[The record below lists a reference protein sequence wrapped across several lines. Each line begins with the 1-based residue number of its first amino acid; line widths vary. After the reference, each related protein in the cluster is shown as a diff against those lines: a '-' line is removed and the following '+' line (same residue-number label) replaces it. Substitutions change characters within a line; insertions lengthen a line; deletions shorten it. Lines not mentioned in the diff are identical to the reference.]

1 MRISLK
7 HSLTAVILLLLVCL
21 GSEGWLAHTQLRA
34 VNTRT
39 QDITQDWLPS
49 VRLLGQIEYRI
60 TRYRLSAVRST
71 LSSVPDPQI
80 RDKLI
85 TQLAAAQASIR
96 SYEGLLSSDG
106 ERDAWRQFLT
116 AWESYGTIQDKFL
129 TLAADGKR
137 DEASI
142 AVTASSPVFDKVIGA
157 LEKGIEINNT
167 GADAASQDVRQAGER
182 GTWSILLSTAIA
194 LAIGLASI
202 AFVLLRVSRPLD
214 RITTAMM
221 RVAKGE
227 LTTAIPS
234 LTARNEIGDMARTL
248 EVFRDG
254 LLETERLR
262 QDQAQKERLMAESL
276 AHERNA
282 IADQFQTRMG
292 SLATRFAASSNEVA
306 AAARNLSATAEQTS
320 RQAETV
326 MAAAEGASGNVQTV
340 AASAEELSASIQEM
354 SQQITASA
362 DTARTASEEAERT
375 TVSISSLSTA
385 AQGIGDVVNLIK
397 DIAAQTNLLAL
408 NATIEAARAGEAGR
422 GFAVVAQE
430 VKQLAAQTAHATDEI
445 SAKIGEIQ
453 GATAVTVGTIE
464 NIVRTI
470 TTIRDVSGGIA
481 AAVEQQ
487 RAATAEIAENTQR
500 AANGASEVTTN
511 IGSVGQAAGATG
523 AAATQLMSL
532 SGELSA
538 HSSDL
543 QNEVVSFVASL
554 RSA

>member
-7 HSLTAVILLLLVCL
+7 QSLTAVIVLLLVCL
-21 GSEGWLAHTQLRA
+21 VSEGWLAHAQLKA
-34 VNTRT
+34 VNSRMEE
-39 QDITQDWLPS
+39 ITEDWLPS
-49 VRLLGQIEYRI
+49 IQQLGQIEYRI

-80 RDKLI
+80 RDKLV
-85 TQLAAAQASIR
+85 TQLAAAQASFR
-96 SYEGLLSSDG
+96 SYEALSGSDT
-106 ERDAWRQFLT
+106 ERDVWRQFL
-116 AWESYGTIQDKFL
+116 AIWETYATVQDKFL
-129 TLAADGKR
+129 SLAADGKR
-137 DEASI
+137 DEAAA
-142 AVTASSPVFDKVIGA
+142 AVTASSAVFDKVIAA
-157 LEKGIEINNT
+157 LEKGIAYNST
-167 GADAASQDVRQAGER
+167 GAEAASRDVHQAGER
-182 GTWSILLSTAIA
+182 GTWSILVATGIA
-194 LAIGLASI
+194 LAIGLCAI
-202 AFVLLRVSRPLD
+202 VFVLLRVSRPLD
-214 RITTAMM
+214 RITAAMM
-221 RVAKGE
+221 DVAKGE
-227 LTTAIPS
+227 FATPIPS
-234 LTARNEIGDMARTL
+234 LTARNEIGDIARTL

-254 LLETERLR
+254 LLDTERR
-262 QDQAQKERLMAESL
+262 RIAQEQKDRDMADTL
-276 AHERNA
+276 AQERNA
-282 IADQFQTRMG
+282 IADSFQARMG
-292 SLATRFAASSNEVA
+292 SLSDRFATSSDEVA

-326 MAAAEGASGNVQTV
+326 TAAAEGASGNVQTV

-362 DTARTASEEAERT
+362 DIARNASEEAERT
-375 TVSISSLSTA
+375 TVSIHSLSTA
-385 AQGIGDVVNLIK
+385 ANGIGDVVNLIK

-430 VKQLAAQTAHATDEI
+430 VKQLAAQTARATDEI

-453 GATAVTVGTIE
+453 GATAITVGTIE

-500 AANGASEVTTN
+500 AANGASDVTTN
-511 IGSVGQAAGATG
+511 IGSVGQAAGLTG

-532 SGELSA
+532 SGDLSA

-554 RSA
+554 RTA